1 MLGLGVNI
9 GGGSVSSAFT
19 AASISDLDLWY
30 EKGGPNYNA
39 IDNRYTYASPG
50 QLDFNDFA
58 DTINNRVGVD
68 SLSNLPFEE
77 RYEKVKQ
84 MTIEQLEHFIETDG
98 EFKKGLPVWNSSAE
112 RREGNTFYKDG
123 IINNVEDAKA
133 QLKVLKEAE
142 ENIIDHRR
150 MGVLRQ
156 TPEASSIEQLANV
169 QRNERLTTS
178 LNLRNKLRDNI
189 KNFKENN
196 KDNLYETKPV
206 KVRGSAVKNI
216 LTEQAKNLQTELERL
231 ENRLNR
237 VQNKIDSGSLLRRGS
252 ENWLDDVI
260 EEQNFLKAGNDWV
273 LQ

>member
-1 MLGLGVNI
+1 MRVN
-9 GGGSVSSAFT
+9 
-19 AASISDLDLWY
+19 
-30 EKGGPNYNA
+30 
-39 IDNRYTYASPG
+39 
-50 QLDFNDFA
+50 
-58 DTINNRVGVD
+58 
-68 SLSNLPFEE
+68 
-77 RYEKVKQ
+77 
-84 MTIEQLEHFIETDG
+84 
-98 EFKKGLPVWNSSAE
+98 
-112 RREGNTFYKDG
+112 
-123 IINNVEDAKA
+123 
-133 QLKVLKEAE
+133 
-142 ENIIDHRR
+142 
-150 MGVLRQ
+150 
-156 TPEASSIEQLANV
+156 
-169 QRNERLTTS
+169 
-178 LNLRNKLRDNI
+178 